1 MSSSRAGRLS
11 RRSEMLA
18 VHITAKRGYV
28 GVCTS
33 HTFLPHHFNFTIR
46 SDFPLSCSRLHFIS
60 VSVKPLYSFNWTSG
74 HFEQYLWHQNR
85 IFLTRLHDI
94 SSRVCGG
101 KTGCFQ
107 GNVWTFSAVCGT
119 KLNDIFGETLQH
131 VQLCYWQQHRV
142 FLTRRN
148 DISSCV
154 YWWQNG
160 IFLTFPAT
168 FAATKMTLRWHLQ
181 ARDHCLRC
189 HVNIQYVSMQPL
201 VTFDKICDIFQPRL
215 WQRNQV
221 DNPTHHLLYLNLT
234 RP

>member
-94 SSRVCGG
+94 SSRVCSG

-131 VQLCYWQQHRV
+131 VQLCLLMTKRDI
-142 FLTRRN
+142 F
-148 DISSCV
+148 DISSHICGNKNDASLTSPSQRPLFEMPCQHTV
-154 YWWQNG
+154 CKHATTGYFWQDLQH
-160 IFLTFPAT
+160 FSAVFV
-168 FAATKMTLRWHLQ
+168 ATKPGR
-181 ARDHCLRC
+181 
-189 HVNIQYVSMQPL
+189 
-201 VTFDKICDIFQPRL
+201 
-215 WQRNQV
+215 
-221 DNPTHHLLYLNLT
+221 
-234 RP
+234 